1 MKESNF
7 QVISQRLKK
16 IDYCINEKFNENNI
30 ELKVESKVE
39 VKKDITQNIAFV
51 SLQLFIFK
59 DENIEL
65 VPFKIEIEN
74 IGLFR
79 WDNTND
85 DELIEKFLNYNAPAL
100 LLSNIRSLIS
110 QITAF
115 SSFPPLILPL
125 YNFTK

>member
-16 IDYCINEKFNENNI
+16 IDYCINENFGGKNI

-59 DENIEL
+59 DDDIKL

-74 IGLFR
+74 VGLFK

-85 DELIEKFLNYNAPAL
+85 NDLIEKFLNYNAPAL
-100 LLSNIRSLIS
+100 LLSNIRSLVS

-115 SSFPPLILPL
+115 SSFPPLVLPL